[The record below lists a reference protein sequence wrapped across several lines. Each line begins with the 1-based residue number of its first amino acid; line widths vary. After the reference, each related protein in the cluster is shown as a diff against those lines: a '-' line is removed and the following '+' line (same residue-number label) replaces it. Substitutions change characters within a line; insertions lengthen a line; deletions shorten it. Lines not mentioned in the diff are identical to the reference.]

1 MKLVICVVHN
11 RYSDALEKGLKD
23 KGYRMTELAS
33 SGGFLKKGSTTFLF
47 GVKDDDVAAL
57 QKDMQQICLDHE
69 AKKGKMKDVDSRYT
83 SFVVEAKESLPILTA
98 FHNSSS

>member
-11 RYSDALEKGLKD
+11 RYSDALEKGLKK

-47 GVKDDDVAAL
+47 GVKDGDAAAL
-57 QKDMQQICLDHE
+57 KKDMKEICTEHE
-69 AKKGKMKDVDSRYT
+69 AKKGKAKDVDSRYT
-83 SFVVEAKESLPILTA
+83 SFVIDAKDSLPLLTA
-98 FHNSSS
+98 FHGKNG